1 MKLLL
6 LIVIG
11 LFLLSL
17 ASKTKLKQHLV
28 NTIAMDIFSFALTLL
43 LQLYLFFEYWQ

>member
-11 LFLLSL
+11 LLSLSL
-17 ASKTKLKQHLV
+17 ASKIKFKHFPV
-28 NTIAMDIFSFALTLL
+28 NNIAMDIFSFALTLL